1 MEAVLTDKDSEQP
14 TARSRN
20 GKNFSAAWVGGMG
33 ALLML
38 ALANGPAAWVAAASI
53 LVVGVAASLFAGKT
67 EAAGLLQR
75 SPDRVTAM
83 QDYTNSLRH
92 LASETSTRWSGHVDM
107 TRIHTEKATTAL
119 AAEFDEIQSRLRDA
133 LSASQAATAGD
144 QGVLMVIED
153 AKKELASIIGTLK
166 AALDEKQ
173 NLWDSVTGLSKLT
186 HELKEMAE
194 EVGVIARQTNLL
206 ALNAA
211 IEAARAGP
219 AGRGFAVVAGEVRTL
234 SGLSAKTGQSIR
246 EKVEVVNTT
255 MKHALAA
262 ANQMS
267 QNDRQLVADSE
278 AAINSVLS
286 RFNQTLSALVETSNR
301 FEEDGSVVKNQVE
314 GAIVHLQFQDRVSQI
329 LTAVRGDMER
339 LVALIAS
346 DEFGIDG
353 HIPPP
358 IDVDRWIRE
367 LEATYTTLEQQTLNA
382 GEAETPQ
389 EITFF

>member
-1 MEAVLTDKDSEQP
+1 MEALLTDRDSEQP
-14 TARSRN
+14 KATPRHGA
-20 GKNFSAAWVGGMG
+20 NFSAAWVGGIA
-33 ALLML
+33 ALLL
-38 ALANGPAAWVAAASI
+38 LVLANGPVAWASAAAI
-53 LVVGVAASLFAGKT
+53 LAVGISASLFPGRTQASGP
-67 EAAGLLQR
+67 LQR
-75 SPDRVTAM
+75 SPDRTKAL
-83 QDYTNSLRH
+83 QDYTQSLRQ
-92 LASETSTRWSGHVDM
+92 LISETSARWSGHVDM

-133 LSASQAATAGD
+133 LEASQAATAGD
-144 QGVLMVIED
+144 QGVLGVIED
-153 AKKELASIIGTLK
+153 AKKELASIIGALK

-173 NLWDSVTGLSKLT
+173 SLWDSVTSLSKLT
-186 HELKEMAE
+186 NELKQMAE

-246 EKVEVVNTT
+246 EKVETADAT
-255 MKHALAA
+255 MKKALAA

-267 QNDRQLVADSE
+267 QSDRLLVDNSE

-301 FEEDGSVVKNQVE
+301 FEEDGSIVKNQVE
-314 GAIVHLQFQDRVSQI
+314 EAIVHLQFQDRVSQI

-339 LVALIAS
+339 LIALIAG
-346 DEFGIDG
+346 DEFGMDG
-353 HIPPP
+353 RTPSP
-358 IDVDRWIRE
+358 IDVERWIRE

-382 GEAETPQ
+382 GEAETPR

>member
-1 MEAVLTDKDSEQP
+1 MEALLTDRDSEQP
-14 TARSRN
+14 KAAPRN
-20 GKNFSAAWVGGMG
+20 GANFSAAWVGGMA
-33 ALLML
+33 ALLLL
-38 ALANGPAAWVAAASI
+38 ALANGPVAWASAAAI
-53 LVVGVAASLFAGKT
+53 LAVGISASLFAGRT
-67 EAAGLLQR
+67 QASGSLQR
-75 SPDRVTAM
+75 SPERTKAL
-83 QDYTNSLRH
+83 QDYTQSLRQ
-92 LASETSTRWSGHVDM
+92 LISETSARWSGHVDM

-133 LSASQAATAGD
+133 LDASQAATAGD
-144 QGVLMVIED
+144 QGVLGVIED
-153 AKKELASIIGTLK
+153 AKKELASIIGALK

-173 NLWDSVTGLSKLT
+173 SLWDSVTSLSKLT
-186 HELKEMAE
+186 NELKQMAE

-211 IEAARAGP
+211 IVAARAGP
-219 AGRGFAVVAGEVRTL
+219 AGRGFAIVAGEVRTL
-234 SGLSAKTGQSIR
+234 SSLSAKTGQSIR
-246 EKVEVVNTT
+246 EKVETADAT
-255 MKHALAA
+255 MKKALAA

-267 QNDRQLVADSE
+267 QSDRLLVDNSE

-314 GAIVHLQFQDRVSQI
+314 EAIVHLQFQDRVSQI

-339 LVALIAS
+339 LIALIAG
-346 DEFGIDG
+346 DEFGMNDRT
-353 HIPPP
+353 PSP
-358 IDVDRWIRE
+358 IDVERWIRE

>member
-38 ALANGPAAWVAAASI
+38 ALANGPAAWVSAASI

-67 EAAGLLQR
+67 QAAGLRLR
-75 SPDRVTAM
+75 APDRATAI

-92 LASETSTRWSGHVDM
+92 LTSETSSRWSGHVDM

-133 LSASQAATAGD
+133 LNASQAATAGD
-144 QGVLMVIED
+144 QGVLVVIED
-153 AKKELASIIGTLK
+153 AKKELSSIIGALK

-173 NLWDSVTGLSKLT
+173 NLWENVTSLSKLT
-186 HELKEMAE
+186 DELREMAE

-234 SGLSAKTGQSIR
+234 SSLSAKTGQSIR
-246 EKVEVVNTT
+246 EKVEVANTT
-255 MKHALAA
+255 MKQALAA

-267 QNDRQLVADSE
+267 QSDRLLVSNSE
-278 AAINSVLS
+278 TAINSVLT
-286 RFNQTLSALVETSNR
+286 RFNQTLSVLVETSSR
-301 FEEDGSVVKNQVE
+301 FEEDSSVVKTQVE

-329 LTAVRGDMER
+329 LTAVRGDMDR

-346 DEFGIDG
+346 DEFGVDG

-382 GEAETPQ
+382 DAAETPQ

>member
-1 MEAVLTDKDSEQP
+1 MEALLTDRDSEQP
-14 TARSRN
+14 QAAPRS
-20 GKNFSAAWVGGMG
+20 GATFAAAWVGGMA
-33 ALLML
+33 ALLLLVL
-38 ALANGPAAWVAAASI
+38 ADGPAAWASAAAM
-53 LVVGVAASLFAGKT
+53 LAVGISASLLTGRAQASGP
-67 EAAGLLQR
+67 LQR
-75 SPDRVTAM
+75 SPGRSTALE
-83 QDYTNSLRH
+83 DYTQSLRQ
-92 LASETSTRWSGHVDM
+92 LISETSARWSGHVDM

-133 LSASQAATAGD
+133 LDASQAATAGD
-144 QGVLMVIED
+144 QGVLVVIED
-153 AKKELASIIGTLK
+153 AKKELASIIGELK
-166 AALDEKQ
+166 TALDEKQ
-173 NLWDSVTGLSKLT
+173 SLWDSVTSLSKLT
-186 HELKEMAE
+186 NELKQMAE

-246 EKVEVVNTT
+246 EKVEAADAT
-255 MKHALAA
+255 MKKALAA
-262 ANQMS
+262 AQQMS
-267 QNDRQLVADSE
+267 QSDRLLVDNSE

-301 FEEDGSVVKNQVE
+301 FEEDGSVVKSQVE
-314 GAIVHLQFQDRVSQI
+314 SAIVHLQFQDRVSQI
-329 LTAVRGDMER
+329 LSAVRGDMER

-346 DEFGIDG
+346 DEFGMNG
-353 HIPPP
+353 RIPAP
-358 IDVDRWIRE
+358 IDVERWIRE

>member
-1 MEAVLTDKDSEQP
+1 MEALLTDRDSEQP
-14 TARSRN
+14 KATPRHGA
-20 GKNFSAAWVGGMG
+20 NFSAAWVGAMA
-33 ALLML
+33 ALVLLVLAEGPVAWTSAAAML
-38 ALANGPAAWVAAASI
+38 A
-53 LVVGVAASLFAGKT
+53 VGISASLFAGRMQ
-67 EAAGLLQR
+67 ASGSLQR
-75 SPDRVTAM
+75 PTDGTQAL
-83 QDYTNSLRH
+83 QGYTQSLRQ
-92 LASETSTRWSGHVDM
+92 LISETSARWSGHVDM

-133 LSASQAATAGD
+133 LDASQAATAGD
-144 QGVLMVIED
+144 QGVLVVIED
-153 AKKELASIIGTLK
+153 AKKELASIIGALK
-166 AALDEKQ
+166 AALEEKQ
-173 NLWDSVTGLSKLT
+173 SLWDSVTSLSKLT
-186 HELKEMAE
+186 NELKQMAE

-246 EKVEVVNTT
+246 EKVEMADAT
-255 MKHALAA
+255 MKKALAA

-267 QNDRQLVADSE
+267 QSDRLLVDNSE

-314 GAIVHLQFQDRVSQI
+314 DAIVHLQFQDRVSQI
-329 LTAVRGDMER
+329 LSAVRGDMER
-339 LVALIAS
+339 LVTLIAS
-346 DEFGIDG
+346 DEFGMNG
-353 HIPPP
+353 RIPAP

-382 GEAETPQ
+382 GEAETPR

>member
-1 MEAVLTDKDSEQP
+1 MEALLTDRDSEQP
-14 TARSRN
+14 KERSRN
-20 GKNFSAAWVGGMG
+20 GRSFAAAWVGGMA
-33 ALLML
+33 ALLLLVL
-38 ALANGPAAWVAAASI
+38 ADGPAAWASAAAM
-53 LVVGVAASLFAGKT
+53 LAVGISASLLTGRAQASGP
-67 EAAGLLQR
+67 LQR
-75 SPDRVTAM
+75 SPGRSTALE
-83 QDYTNSLRH
+83 DYTQSLRQ
-92 LASETSTRWSGHVDM
+92 LISETSARWSGHVDM

-133 LSASQAATAGD
+133 LDASQAATAGD
-144 QGVLMVIED
+144 QGVLVVIED
-153 AKKELASIIGTLK
+153 AKKELASIIGELK
-166 AALDEKQ
+166 TALDEKQ
-173 NLWDSVTGLSKLT
+173 SLWDSVTSLSKLT
-186 HELKEMAE
+186 NELKQMAE

-246 EKVEVVNTT
+246 EKVEAADAT
-255 MKHALAA
+255 MKKALAA
-262 ANQMS
+262 AQQMS
-267 QNDRQLVADSE
+267 QSDRLLVDNSE

-301 FEEDGSVVKNQVE
+301 FEEDGSVVKSQVE

-329 LTAVRGDMER
+329 LSAVRGDMER

-346 DEFGIDG
+346 DEFGMNG
-353 HIPPP
+353 RIPAP
-358 IDVDRWIRE
+358 IDVERWIRE

>member
-1 MEAVLTDKDSEQP
+1 MEALLTDRDSEQP
-14 TARSRN
+14 KATPRHGA
-20 GKNFSAAWVGGMG
+20 NFSAAWVGGMA
-33 ALLML
+33 ALLL
-38 ALANGPAAWVAAASI
+38 LVLANGPVAWASAAAI
-53 LVVGVAASLFAGKT
+53 LAVGISASLFAGRT
-67 EAAGLLQR
+67 QASGPLQR
-75 SPDRVTAM
+75 SPDRTKAL
-83 QDYTNSLRH
+83 QDYTQSLRQ
-92 LASETSTRWSGHVDM
+92 LISETSARWSGHVDM

-133 LSASQAATAGD
+133 LEASQAATAGD
-144 QGVLMVIED
+144 QGVLGVIED
-153 AKKELASIIGTLK
+153 AKKELASIIGALK

-173 NLWDSVTGLSKLT
+173 SLWDSVTSLSKLT
-186 HELKEMAE
+186 NELKQMAE

-246 EKVEVVNTT
+246 EKVETADAT
-255 MKHALAA
+255 MKKALAA

-267 QNDRQLVADSE
+267 QSDRLLVDNSE

-314 GAIVHLQFQDRVSQI
+314 EAIVHLQFQDRVSQI

-339 LVALIAS
+339 LIALIAG
-346 DEFGIDG
+346 DEFGMDG
-353 HIPPP
+353 RTPSP
-358 IDVDRWIRE
+358 IDVERWIRE

-382 GEAETPQ
+382 GEAETPR